1 MAQVRVA
8 QVPIQGIQIG
18 TVGAL
23 LNAQITQ
30 PLQVVSPGAAIQLG
44 KFNNTTGTFYR
55 DPTNP
60 SAGGAGQQ
68 IQVGTHLA
76 NKTLGY
82 IVGTGTTAVTTIATQ
97 ILAGAG
103 YFSIWNNGNVQQ
115 SGITIQIPNSTGQ
128 QAKAAGSI
136 QPLNQQAANYYPGFS
151 QPLVQQAAVTYP
163 GFSQPLQQQAANY
176 YAGFSQP
183 LNQQAENYYAGFSQP
198 LNQQGANQYA
208 GVYQAPN
215 YYAGGYQAGFYLP
228 AQYRPAGVDF
238 FGYHPAQYTPAYYL
252 PPQQQAPN
260 YYAGNYQAPVNQ
272 PGYSQP
278 LVQQANN
285 YYGGFSQPLVQQ
297 AAVTYP
303 GVSQPLNQQAANYYA
318 GFSQPLVQQAAFN
331 YFGFSQPELPTT
343 NQPLTGTVYNGSL
356 VNPGQIA
363 SQGFAITIPNIGT
376 LTTQGGVLQG
386 TGVGGFFQGVAP
398 TYTRTSSAAVSTQQ
412 GIVNFQQTTRN

>member
-1 MAQVRVA
+1 MAQVRVV
-8 QVPIQGIQIG
+8 QVPSQGIQIG
-18 TVGAL
+18 TIGAI
-23 LNAQITQ
+23 LNAQISQT
-30 PLQVVSPGAAIQLG
+30 LQAVSPGAAIQLG

-68 IQVGTHLA
+68 IQVGTSIS
-76 NKTLGY
+76 NRTLGY

-97 ILAGAG
+97 TLAGAG

-136 QPLNQQAANYYPGFS
+136 QPLNQQAAFYYPGFS
-151 QPLVQQAAVTYP
+151 QPLTQQAAVTYP
-163 GFSQPLQQQAANY
+163 GFSQPNNQQAANY

-183 LNQQAENYYAGFSQP
+183 LNQQFANYYAGAPSQA
-198 LNQQGANQYA
+198 LNQQPANYYSGVYQAPNYYPGFYYPGAYVPARDFFGDQQPATYYPPNYFPPNYYA

-215 YYAGGYQAGFYLP
+215 YY
-228 AQYRPAGVDF
+228 
-238 FGYHPAQYTPAYYL
+238 
-252 PPQQQAPN
+252 
-260 YYAGNYQAPVNQ
+260 
-272 PGYSQP
+272 
-278 LVQQANN
+278 
-285 YYGGFSQPLVQQ
+285 GGFSQPLNQQPPRYYPGFSQPLTQQ

-318 GFSQPLVQQAAFN
+318 GFSQPLNQQAAFN
-331 YFGFSQPELPTT
+331 YFGFSQPLLPTT
-343 NQPLTGTVYNGSL
+343 NQPLIGTVYNGSL

-386 TGVGGFFQGVAP
+386 TGVGGFFQGAAP
-398 TYTRTSSAAVSTQQ
+398 TYTRTASNAVSTQQ
-412 GIVNFQQTTRN
+412 GIVNFQGTTRN